1 MIQMQQPAGDVFEVT
16 DARKAV
22 EKPKTKA
29 KFMIPEDSVQQLS
42 FVLHRMDSILLDE
55 SGLSPFY
62 NARGFPVLADDKDR
76 VSEAYSAAVHQW
88 THEFAAQKAAEA
100 RRRPPL
106 WDLSALVGLVR
117 GSPSL
122 QLCKDV
128 DCAMLVLRQE
138 LSSLLVWRKDV
149 FEQRFL
155 PLQHFTHLSV
165 VCSRLARAKGEIHTL
180 VSLLVSQ
187 VRALFVE
194 CSDEN
199 ALILH
204 KELLVRRDNATTA
217 YLEIERMHEQNS
229 YLRKELAASR
239 AAGGW
244 TRLVFTLEFQS
255 FEKATRM
262 YTRDLRIYV
271 QKLKDRTNVKN
282 ILSMNASELGV
293 EDDPD
298 EPAGGKKKPK
308 MLELVKKQQKLLKHV
323 ETKVTTHE
331 DQVRRREDKLV
342 RQQEKYREAVEE
354 YETGVE
360 DLRKE
365 KSIVNARSTELDAL
379 KKHLESEQQRLDVVM
394 KAAEKHLAEQ
404 QRAIAERFS
413 VLGSLET
420 DLVQQAL
427 AVCVALCTYP
437 SYPHRCVLGVSMCF
451 NACGLSR

>member
-1 MIQMQQPAGDVFEVT
+1 MIQMQQPAGEVFATIAKELEQVT
-16 DARKAV
+16 DAQKAV
-22 EKPKTKA
+22 EKPITKSA

-42 FVLHRMDSILLDE
+42 FVLHRMDSILLGE
-55 SGLSPFY
+55 SGLPPCY
-62 NARGFPVLADDKDR
+62 NASGFPVLADDEDR
-76 VSEAYSAAVHQW
+76 ISEAYNAAVQQW

-100 RRRPPL
+100 RRQPPL

-122 QLCKDV
+122 QLCKDL

-149 FEQRFL
+149 FEQRLL

-165 VCSRLARAKGEIHTL
+165 VCSRLTRAKGEIHTL

-194 CSDEN
+194 CSDDN

-217 YLEIERMHEQNS
+217 HLEIERMHEKNS
-229 YLRKELAASR
+229 YLRTELAASR

-255 FEKATRM
+255 FEKATRT
-262 YTRDLRIYV
+262 YLRDLQIYV
-271 QKLKDRTNVKN
+271 QKLKDRTNVKK

-308 MLELVKKQQKLLKHV
+308 LLELVKQQQKLLKHV

-354 YETGVE
+354 YEAGVK
-360 DLRKE
+360 DLHKQT
-365 KSIVNARSTELDAL
+365 SIVNARSTELDAL
-379 KKHLESEQQRLDVVM
+379 KKQLESEKQQFEVVM
-394 KAAEKHLAEQ
+394 KAAEKHLVEQ
-404 QRAIAERFS
+404 QHAIAERFS

-420 DLVQQAL
+420 DLVQKAL
-427 AVCVALCTYP
+427 AVCVAVCTYP
-437 SYPHRCVLGVSMCF
+437 SYPYR
-451 NACGLSR
+451 